1 MDGNTWL
8 NGVKTCSAMHSKVL
22 MDEKVRVKRWLFR
35 VEKACLGKN
44 VAPLS
49 IGNAPLSTDN
59 ASFLARMGS
68 FARLRSVISWKWN
81 VSS

>member
-1 MDGNTWL
+1 
-8 NGVKTCSAMHSKVL
+8 MHSKVL

-49 IGNAPLSTDN
+49 IGNAPFLS
-59 ASFLARMGS
+59 RMGS